1 MPHPRLLLPI
11 FALALA
17 ANAYE
22 PPAPSHPVETLLVEW
37 HDAARDRAVPAK
49 IYFPKDA
56 GAPCPVIIFSHG
68 LGGSREGYQYL
79 GEQWAGCG
87 YVSVHLQHLGSD
99 DSVWKNTPQERR
111 MTAMGAAAKNLA
123 NALHRPRDVS
133 FALDELTRFNADSA
147 SPLHRRLDLAH
158 VGAAGHSFGGYTVM
172 AIAGQALGP
181 QHSTELADPRIK
193 SVVEMSAPVPS
204 RDASPEGAE
213 AAYPGIKTPV
223 FHLTGTLDDSPVGET
238 KAGDRRVPFD
248 HMKAAD
254 TCLLIFNGGDHMV
267 FSGSAA
273 LRRGPRE
280 KDPVFL
286 SLIRA
291 STTAWWDATLRDD
304 AAAKEWL
311 FGGAFKAKVGAE
323 GTFEAKSRGSSGASL
338 RQPLA
343 RFP

>member
-1 MPHPRLLLPI
+1 MPPLRLLF

-17 ANAYE
+17 LAARAYE
-22 PPAPSHPVETLLVEW
+22 PPAPSHPVEMLRVEW
-37 HDAARDRAVPAK
+37 HDAARDRSVPAK

-56 GAPCPVIIFSHG
+56 PAPCPVILFSHG

-99 DSVWKNTPQERR
+99 DAVWKKAPQEQR
-111 MTAMGAAAKNLA
+111 MPALGAAAKTLA
-123 NALHRPRDVS
+123 NALNRPRDVS
-133 FALDELTRFNADSA
+133 FALDELTRLNADSS
-147 SPLHRRLDLAH
+147 SPLHGKLDLAH
-158 VGAAGHSFGGYTVM
+158 VGAGGHSFGGYTVM

-181 QHSTELADPRIK
+181 QRSTELADPRIK
-193 SVVEMSAPVPS
+193 SIVAMSAPVPP
-204 RDASPEGAE
+204 RDASPQGAE

-238 KAGDRRVPFD
+238 KAADRRVPFD
-248 HMKAAD
+248 HMKSAE
-254 TCLLIFNGGDHMV
+254 TCLLILNGGDHMV

-311 FGGAFKAKVGAE
+311 FGGAFKAKVGSE
-323 GTFEAKSRGSSGASL
+323 GTFEVKRASK
-338 RQPLA
+338 
-343 RFP
+343 